1 MDRALLIAC
10 LALLV
15 LVEVQSYTLRD
26 VLSDRLR
33 ERGTPIS

>member
-15 LVEVQSYTLRD
+15 LAEVQSYTLRD
-26 VLSDRLR
+26 VLRDRLR